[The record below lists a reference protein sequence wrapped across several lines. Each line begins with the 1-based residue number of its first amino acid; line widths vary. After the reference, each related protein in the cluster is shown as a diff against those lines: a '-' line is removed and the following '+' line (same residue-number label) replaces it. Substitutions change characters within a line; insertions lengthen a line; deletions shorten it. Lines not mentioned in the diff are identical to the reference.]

1 MKFDLEER
9 ETLINFFNSNPAL
22 WNHHL
27 TKYRDWNLRDSL
39 LEKLVE
45 KFRGKFN
52 KDDIKREWHNY
63 KQYTGEKNQVQ
74 KSQTQVLVMYIALH
88 GNILAK
94 WNLLMLSVILMPHT
108 FLDRAYTPPVRKKR
122 KHSRTAEDDAKIEL
136 RKSLAASLKSQDNI
150 NAKSESFK
158 RATLSGKVVADSL
171 LQHDPKEWCYLK
183 KKVTDVFY
191 DHKKHKSNTHYTY
204 PNNPSYLA
212 NQFVQ
217 ENNFQSAHFMNM
229 VSNVSNNGMPMNQ
242 SSHKKIATSQNNEFD
257 PFSPVSTCSND
268 SY

>member
-108 FLDRAYTPPVRKKR
+108 FLDRAYTPRQCERKESTQELQKMMRKLNYGNHWLHLWSRKIISTQKVNRSNVPLYLERLSQILFCNMTLRSGAIWKKR
-122 KHSRTAEDDAKIEL
+122 WRMCFMITKNI
-136 RKSLAASLKSQDNI
+136 SQI
-150 NAKSESFK
+150 HIIL
-158 RATLSGKVVADSL
+158 T
-171 LQHDPKEWCYLK
+171 Q
-183 KKVTDVFY
+183 T
-191 DHKKHKSNTHYTY
+191 TH
-204 PNNPSYLA
+204 P
-212 NQFVQ
+212 
-217 ENNFQSAHFMNM
+217 
-229 VSNVSNNGMPMNQ
+229 
-242 SSHKKIATSQNNEFD
+242 I
-257 PFSPVSTCSND
+257 
-268 SY
+268 